1 MDFEL
6 DESLRELRDLAA
18 GLLDREVTPDRLA
31 EHERGGAAFDAA
43 TWRAMAG
50 SGLVGCCLPEDI
62 GGAGTGAL
70 GMAVLLREVGGRV
83 APVPLYPTVALGG
96 LPVAAHGTDAQ
107 RELLGRHVE
116 AGRVL
121 TAAIREP
128 DGIDPARPRALAR
141 RDGDGYALD
150 GVKIAVPYAREAAWI
165 LVPARVE
172 GAGVGVFAVAPETLP
187 GTEGPGTDGPG
198 TEGPDGP
205 GSPGGAV
212 TVSPASTGE
221 PLARIDL
228 SGLRVGPDALVGG
241 VADGRAAA
249 TLRRHALAGAAATV
263 SGVLAGALDLTT
275 EHVKTREQ
283 FGRPLAAFQAVTM
296 QVSDVYIA
304 KRTLDVAM
312 WAALWRLAED
322 ATGTGAATGETD
334 ERLTLAAYALCGQSL
349 EALYTC
355 QHLHGGVGLDV
366 TYPLHRYFGWAK
378 HYAHLLGGAEAQL
391 ETIGGLVCSST

>member
-1 MDFEL
+1 VDFEL
-6 DESLRELRDLAA
+6 DESLRELRGLAA
-18 GLLDREVTPDRLA
+18 ELLGREVTADRLA
-31 EHERGGAAFDAA
+31 EHERGGGAFDTA

-50 SGLVGCCLPEDI
+50 SGLIGCCLPEDI
-62 GGAGTGAL
+62 GGAGAGAL
-70 GMAVLLREVGGRV
+70 GLAVLLREMGARV

-96 LPVAAHGTDAQ
+96 LPVAAHGTAAQ
-107 RELLGRHVE
+107 RKLLGRHVD

-128 DGIDPARPRALAR
+128 DGIDPADPRALAR
-141 RDGDGYALD
+141 RAGDGYVLD

-172 GAGVGVFAVAPETLP
+172 GAGVGVFMVAPAAP
-187 GTEGPGTDGPG
+187 PAAAGHGR
-198 TEGPDGP
+198 
-205 GSPGGAV
+205 GAAI
-212 TVSPASTGE
+212 TTYPASTGE

-228 SGLRVGPDALVGG
+228 TGLRVGADDLVGG
-241 VADGRAAA
+241 AAAGRAAA
-249 TLRRHALAGAAATV
+249 TLRRYALAGAAATV
-263 SGVLAGALDLTT
+263 SGVLAGALELTT

-296 QVSDVYIA
+296 QISDVYIA

-312 WAALWRLAED
+312 WAAVWRLAED
-322 ATGTGAATGETD
+322 GPGTAFATGVADGTDGAGETD
-334 ERLTLAAYALCGQSL
+334 ERLALAAYVLCGRAL
-349 EALYTC
+349 EALHTC

-366 TYPLHRYFGWAK
+366 TYPLHRFFGWAK